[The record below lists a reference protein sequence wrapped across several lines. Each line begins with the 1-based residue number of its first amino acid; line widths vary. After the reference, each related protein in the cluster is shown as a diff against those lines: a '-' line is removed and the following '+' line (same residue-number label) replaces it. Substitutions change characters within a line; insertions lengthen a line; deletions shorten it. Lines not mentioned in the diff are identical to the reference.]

1 MVRAPLFRSFVR
13 EESGVT
19 LAEGLIAMPLVLLIF
34 AAFVEF
40 GYAAFQWN
48 QTVKAL
54 QFGARRAAVSSSMVA
69 GFDPA
74 IVTALAPGSTN
85 GGVAIPVGALG
96 PWTCTGSPACTTELN
111 RIVYGAPGVTSCQPI
126 GTGSPAMCQLNP
138 RIGIDNVRVT
148 YMMSGL
154 GYYGRPGGAV
164 LTIRME
170 VLGITFNLPLLGALL
185 GLNNVTVPA
194 MPVTVTSED
203 LNTNSGS

>member
-1 MVRAPLFRSFVR
+1 MVKASPFRSFAH
-13 EESGVT
+13 EESGAT
-19 LAEGLIAMPLVLLIF
+19 LAEGLIVFPLVLLVF

-40 GYAAFQWN
+40 GYAMFQWN

-54 QFGARRAAVSSSMVA
+54 QFGARKVAVSSSMVT
-69 GFDPA
+69 GFDPVT
-74 IVTALAPGSTN
+74 VTALASGSTN

-96 PWTCTGSPACTTELN
+96 PWTCTGRPACTSELN
-111 RIVYGAPGVTSCQPI
+111 RIVYGAPGATTCQAI

-138 RIGIDNVRVT
+138 RIGINNVRVT

-154 GYYGRPGGAV
+154 GYYGRPAGAV

-194 MPVTVTSED
+194 LPVTVTSED

>member
-34 AAFVEF
+34 AAFIEF
-40 GYAAFQWN
+40 GYAMFQWN

-54 QFGARRAAVSSSMVA
+54 QFGARRAAVSSSMVT
-69 GFDPA
+69 GFDPVT
-74 IVTALAPGSTN
+74 VTALAPGSTN

-96 PWTCTGSPACTTELN
+96 PWTCTGRPACTAELN
-111 RIVYGAPGVTSCQPI
+111 RIVYGTAGATACQPV
-126 GTGSPAMCQLNP
+126 GTGSPAMCQLNR
-138 RIGIDNVRVT
+138 RIGINNVRVT

>member
-1 MVRAPLFRSFVR
+1 MVRASPFRSFVG
-13 EESGVT
+13 EECGAT
-19 LAEGLIAMPLVLLIF
+19 LAEGLIVFPLVLLVF

-40 GYAAFQWN
+40 GYAMFQWN

-54 QFGARRAAVSSSMVA
+54 QFGARKAAVSSSIVA
-69 GFDPA
+69 GFDPVT
-74 IVTALAPGSTN
+74 VTAAGTTN

-96 PWTCTGSPACTTELN
+96 PWTCTGSACTSELK
-111 RIVYGAPGVTSCQPI
+111 RIVYGAPGATSCNAI

-138 RIGIDNVRVT
+138 RIGISNVRVT

-154 GYYGRPGGAV
+154 GYYGRPSGAV

>member
-1 MVRAPLFRSFVR
+1 MVRAFRSFAD

-19 LAEGLIAMPLVLLIF
+19 LAEGLIVMPLILLVF
-34 AAFVEF
+34 AAFIEF
-40 GYAAFQWN
+40 GYAMFQWN

-54 QFGARRAAVSSSMVA
+54 QFGVRKAAVSSSIVA

-74 IVTALAPGSTN
+74 TVTALASGSTN

-96 PWTCTGSPACTTELN
+96 PWTCTDRPACTAELN
-111 RIVYGAPGVTSCQPI
+111 RIVYGTAAATSCQPI

-138 RIGIDNVRVT
+138 RIGINNVRVT

-170 VLGITFNLPLLGALL
+170 VLGITFDLPMLGAIL

>member
-1 MVRAPLFRSFVR
+1 MVRASPFRSFVR
-13 EESGVT
+13 EECGAT
-19 LAEGLIAMPLVLLIF
+19 LAEGLIVFPLVLLVF

-40 GYAAFQWN
+40 GYAMFQWN

-54 QFGARRAAVSSSMVA
+54 QFGARRAAVSSS
-69 GFDPA
+69 
-74 IVTALAPGSTN
+74 IVTGFNPVTVTAAGTTN

-96 PWTCTGSPACTTELN
+96 PWTCTGSACTSELQ
-111 RIVYGAPGVTSCQPI
+111 RIVYGAPGATTCRAV

-138 RIGIDNVRVT
+138 RIGINNVRVT

-154 GYYGRPGGAV
+154 GYYGRPSGAV

-194 MPVTVTSED
+194 LPVTVTSED

>member
-1 MVRAPLFRSFVR
+1 MVRAPLRTFAH
-13 EESGVT
+13 EESGAT
-19 LAEGLIAMPLVLLIF
+19 LAEGLLVMPLVILVF

-40 GYAAFQWN
+40 GFAMFQWN

-54 QFGARRAAVSSSMVA
+54 QFGARKAAVSSSMVT
-69 GFDPA
+69 GFDPVT
-74 IVTALAPGSTN
+74 VTAAGSTN

-96 PWTCTGSPACTTELN
+96 PWTCTGRPACTAELN
-111 RIVYGAPGVTSCQPI
+111 RIVYGGATATSCNAI

-138 RIGIDNVRVT
+138 RIGINNVRVT

-170 VLGITFNLPLLGALL
+170 VLGITFNLPVLGALL

>member
-1 MVRAPLFRSFVR
+1 MVRTAPFRSFAR
-13 EESGVT
+13 EESGAT
-19 LAEGLIAMPLVLLIF
+19 LAEGLIVLPLVVLAF

-40 GYAAFQWN
+40 GYAMFQWN

-54 QFGARRAAVSSSMVA
+54 QFGVRKAAVSNS
-69 GFDPA
+69 
-74 IVTALAPGSTN
+74 IVTGFNPTTVTAAGSTN
-85 GGVAIPVGALG
+85 AGVAIPVGALG
-96 PWTCTGSPACTTELN
+96 PWTCTGTPACTSELN
-111 RIVYGAPGVTSCQPI
+111 RIVYGAAGATSCQPI

-154 GYYGRPGGAV
+154 GYYGRPAGAV

>member
-1 MVRAPLFRSFVR
+1 MVRASPFRSFVR
-13 EESGVT
+13 DEAGAV
-19 LAEGLIAMPLVLLIF
+19 LAEGLIVFPLVLLIF

-40 GYAAFQWN
+40 GYAVFQWN

-54 QFGARRAAVSSSMVA
+54 QFGARKAAVSSSMVT
-69 GFDPA
+69 GFDPVT
-74 IVTALAPGSTN
+74 VTASGSTN
-85 GGVAIPVGALG
+85 AGVAIPVGALG
-96 PWTCTGSPACTTELN
+96 PWTCTGRPACTAELN
-111 RIVYGAPGVTSCQPI
+111 RIVYGAAGATTCQPV

-138 RIGIDNVRVT
+138 RIGINNVRVT
-148 YMMSGL
+148 YMTSGL
-154 GYYGRPGGAV
+154 GYYGRPAGAV

-194 MPVTVTSED
+194 LPVTITSED